1 MRFKFIGFALVV
13 CSVAGAGCT
22 AQNATPG
29 LPAPSGPFGIGR
41 VGYDWT
47 DTARPD
53 RYSNAPGAHREMM
66 VYLWYPAAKT
76 ADAKGIYLP
85 GAKQMD
91 ADKEAQSFYRE
102 DDAPKWQLIVSGAI
116 YSHARENAPVAKGRK
131 FPLLVFTPGLGG
143 PSFGYTA
150 LIEDLVSHGYAVAS
164 IEVPYNAP
172 FVFPDGRILPRH
184 REPMPPGLTP
194 EEGFKRMVAMATL
207 GITEGAGDV
216 RFVLDKLTEMQRKKS
231 ERSSWITALDLNKA
245 AAVGHSAGAASATRA
260 CQLDAR
266 FKACID
272 LDGGMVPVS
281 ALPDFGDGTKM
292 QQPLL
297 FLEAYHDEA
306 HMFGTH
312 EQHLAY
318 FSKQESQLQQC
329 PAGTYDVVLR
339 APRMV
344 HGSFSDDGLLDPVS
358 QADVAQALH
367 NLDLIESYIR
377 AFLDKTLSGN
387 QDTLL
392 DRNPEKVAEATV
404 KPYGH

>member
-1 MRFKFIGFALVV
+1 
-13 CSVAGAGCT
+13 
-22 AQNATPG
+22 
-29 LPAPSGPFGIGR
+29 
-41 VGYDWT
+41 
-47 DTARPD
+47 
-53 RYSNAPGAHREMM
+53 
-66 VYLWYPAAKT
+66 
-76 ADAKGIYLP
+76 
-85 GAKQMD
+85 
-91 ADKEAQSFYRE
+91 
-102 DDAPKWQLIVSGAI
+102 
-116 YSHARENAPVAKGRK
+116 
-131 FPLLVFTPGLGG
+131 
-143 PSFGYTA
+143 
-150 LIEDLVSHGYAVAS
+150 
-164 IEVPYNAP
+164 
-172 FVFPDGRILPRH
+172 
-184 REPMPPGLTP
+184 
-194 EEGFKRMVAMATL
+194 
-207 GITEGAGDV
+207 
-216 RFVLDKLTEMQRKKS
+216 
-231 ERSSWITALDLNKA
+231 
-245 AAVGHSAGAASATRA
+245 
-260 CQLDAR
+260 
-266 FKACID
+266 
-272 LDGGMVPVS
+272 MVPVS